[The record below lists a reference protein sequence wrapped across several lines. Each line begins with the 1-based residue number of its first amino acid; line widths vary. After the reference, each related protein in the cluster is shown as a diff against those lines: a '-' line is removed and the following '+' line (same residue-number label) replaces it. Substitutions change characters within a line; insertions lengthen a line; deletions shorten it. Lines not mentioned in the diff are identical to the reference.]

1 MDWEAVGA
9 SAELIGA
16 VAIFV
21 SLVYLGVQ
29 IRQNT
34 EMISRNMEATRL
46 AAFERN
52 VESGNRSRELMLLHP
67 DLGELFLKGCK
78 GLDALDGKER
88 FRFTLLLRNLFS
100 SIQGAYLRQ
109 LTLSHDPEEFAG
121 SARIIDELVAN
132 PGVRQYIER
141 SSLDWRPEF
150 RAMVEARLAM
160 Q

>member
-1 MDWEAVGA
+1 MDWEALGA

-16 VAIFV
+16 VAIFI

-34 EMISRNMEATRL
+34 QMIASNMEATRL

-52 VESGNRSRELMLLHP
+52 VESGNRSRELMLLYP
-67 DLGELFLKGCK
+67 ELGELFLKGCK
-78 GLDALDGKER
+78 DLDALDGKER
-88 FRFTLLLRNLFS
+88 FRFVLLLRNLFS
-100 SIQGAYLRQ
+100 SIQGAYIRQ

-121 SARIIDELVAN
+121 SARVIDELVAN

-141 SSLDWRPEF
+141 SDPDWRPEF
-150 RAMVEARLAM
+150 RALVEERLKMV
-160 Q
+160 

>member
-1 MDWEAVGA
+1 MDWEALGA

-34 EMISRNMEATRL
+34 EMIARNMEATRL

-52 VESGNRSRELMLLHP
+52 VESGNRTRELLLLYP
-67 DLGELFLKGCK
+67 ELGDLFIKGCR
-78 GLDALDGKER
+78 GLDALDGRER

-100 SIQGAYLRQ
+100 SIQGAYVRQ
-109 LTLSHDPEEFAG
+109 LTLAHDPEEFAG
-121 SARIIDELVAN
+121 TARIIDELVAN

-141 SSLDWRPEF
+141 NSPDWRPEF
-150 RAMVEARLAM
+150 KALVEERLKLA
-160 Q
+160 